1 MTPLARKLL
10 IVFALL
16 GLGASSA
23 ATYVHYNLIRN
34 PDYSSFCD
42 INATV
47 SCKAAYLSQYGSIGG
62 VPVAVGGIIFFGW
75 VLLMLWGATGKSRI
89 KDSAPA
95 YIFAGSTLALAVVL
109 YLAYA
114 SFFVLKEICPLCV
127 ATYVAVIG
135 IFVVS
140 GGASSVPMSSLPKR
154 ALADMR
160 VLIAT
165 PLALVIALLFVAG
178 TAMGVTI
185 FPRDAASGTTAS
197 SSASAAAAAPVVAL
211 DAKQRADLEQWW
223 AMQAASPNFPYPNDG
238 AKVLIVEFADFQ
250 CPHCKQMYLAYKPIL
265 DRMLAQHPND
275 VRFIFKTWPISSKCN
290 PSVPGIN
297 FQATCE
303 ASAAYQM
310 AKKNGS
316 DVKMKDWFFVNQEQI
331 SIATVKRIADEMA
344 GVKDFDGEYQ
354 KVIGQV
360 RTDASIGS
368 SLGVN
373 STPSFFVNGKRIPGG
388 GMPPQYFEA
397 LLDLELKKAK

>member
-10 IVFALL
+10 VVFALL

-47 SCKAAYLSQYGSIGG
+47 SCKAAYLSQYGSLGG

-75 VLLMLWGATGKSRI
+75 VLLMLWGSTGKSRI
-89 KDSAPA
+89 TDSAPS

-114 SFFVLKEICPLCV
+114 SFFVLKEVCPLCV

-140 GGASSVPMSSLPKR
+140 GGASSVPMSSLPNR
-154 ALADMR
+154 ALTDMR

-178 TAMGVTI
+178 TALGLTT
-185 FPRDAASGTTAS
+185 FPRDAASGGAAAS
-197 SSASAAAAAPVVAL
+197 TAAAPPAAVVPL
-211 DAKQRADLEQWW
+211 DAKQQADLEQWW
-223 AMQAASPNFPYPNDG
+223 ALQPLLPNFPYANEG

-265 DRMLAQHPND
+265 DRFLAQYPKD
-275 VRFIFKTWPISSKCN
+275 VKFIFKTWPISSKCN
-290 PSVPGIN
+290 PGVPGIN
-297 FQATCE
+297 FPYTCE
-303 ASAAYQM
+303 AASAYQM
-310 AKKNGS
+310 AKKNGT
-316 DVKMKDWFFVNQEQI
+316 DDKMKDWFFTHQEEI
-331 SIATVKRIADEMA
+331 TAASVKRVAEEMA
-344 GVKDFDGEYQ
+344 GVKEFDAEYQ

-368 SLGVN
+368 SIGVS
-373 STPSFFVNGKRIPGG
+373 STPSFFVNGRRIPGG

>member
-16 GLGASSA
+16 GLGASGA
-23 ATYVHYNLIRN
+23 ATYVHYNLIHN

-47 SCKAAYLSQYGSIGG
+47 SCKAAYLSQYGSLGG
-62 VPVAVGGIIFFGW
+62 VPVAVGGIVFFGW

-89 KDSAPA
+89 RDSAPA

-114 SFFVLKEICPLCV
+114 SFFVLKEVCPLCV

-135 IFVVS
+135 TFIVS

-154 ALADMR
+154 TLTDMR
-160 VLIAT
+160 VLVAT
-165 PLALVIALLFVAG
+165 PMALVIALLFVAG
-178 TAMGVTI
+178 TALGVAA
-185 FPRDAASGTTAS
+185 FPRDGAGAPGTVAG
-197 SSASAAAAAPVVAL
+197 AAATVSTPSAPL
-211 DAKQRADLEQWW
+211 TPEQQADLERWW
-223 AMQAASPNFPYPNDG
+223 AAQPAPSTFPYANEG
-238 AKVLIVEFADFQ
+238 AKVLVVEFADFQ

-265 DRMLAQHPND
+265 DRLLAQHPKD
-275 VRFIFKTWPISSKCN
+275 LKFVFKTWPISSKCN
-290 PSVPGIN
+290 PTVPGVN
-297 FQATCE
+297 FPATCE

-310 AKKNGS
+310 AKKNGT
-316 DVKMKDWFFVNQEQI
+316 DEKMKDWFFTHQEEI
-331 SIATVKRIADEMA
+331 SPATVKRVASEMA
-344 GVKDFDGEYQ
+344 GVSDFEAEYQ

-360 RTDASIGS
+360 RTDASLGS
-368 SLGVN
+368 AIGVN
-373 STPSFFVNGKRIPGG
+373 STPAFFVNGKRIPGG

>member
-10 IVFALL
+10 MLFALL

-47 SCKAAYLSQYGSIGG
+47 SCKAAYLSEYGSLGG

-140 GGASSVPMSSLPKR
+140 GGASSVPMSSLPTR

-160 VLIAT
+160 VLLAT
-165 PLALVIALLFVAG
+165 PMALVIALLFVAG
-178 TAMGVTI
+178 TALGVTT
-185 FPRDAASGTTAS
+185 FPREAALAAS
-197 SSASAAAAAPVVAL
+197 SATPAVAAAPLAPL
-211 DAKQRADLEQWW
+211 DAQQQAELEQWW
-223 AMQAASPNFPYPNDG
+223 AMQPLSPNFPYPNDG

-265 DRMLAQHPND
+265 ERVMAQHPKD
-275 VRFIFKTWPISSKCN
+275 VKFIFKTWPISSKCN
-290 PSVPGIN
+290 PTVPGIN

-310 AKKNGS
+310 AKKTGA
-316 DVKMKDWFFVNQEQI
+316 DERMKDWFFVNQEQI
-331 SIATVKRIADEMA
+331 SIATVKRVADEMA
-344 GVKDFDGEYQ
+344 GVKDFDAEYQ

-373 STPSFFVNGKRIPGG
+373 STPSFFVNGRRIPGG